1 MEASNAK
8 VRSSRGG
15 ALGLLARVLMPLVLV
30 YATWNPSGRS
40 FYHWVIQPIFDGTFK
55 IGPLQVLVLLLLV
68 AGWVVV
74 LQATFRSLGGG
85 GTLLVAGIFATLAW
99 LLVDR
104 GVFKPTGA
112 KAYAHV
118 GLIALSLVLAVGTSW
133 AIVTRKLTGQVEVD
147 PNK

>member
-1 MEASNAK
+1 MESSKVK
-8 VRSSRGG
+8 VRSTRGG

-30 YATWNPSGRS
+30 YATWNPSGKS
-40 FYHWVIQPIFDGTFK
+40 FYHWVVQPVFDGTFK

-68 AGWVVV
+68 AGWVIV

-104 GVFKPTGA
+104 GVFRPAGA
-112 KAYAHV
+112 KAWAHV

-133 AIVTRKLTGQVEVD
+133 AIVTRKWTGQVEVD
-147 PNK
+147 QNN